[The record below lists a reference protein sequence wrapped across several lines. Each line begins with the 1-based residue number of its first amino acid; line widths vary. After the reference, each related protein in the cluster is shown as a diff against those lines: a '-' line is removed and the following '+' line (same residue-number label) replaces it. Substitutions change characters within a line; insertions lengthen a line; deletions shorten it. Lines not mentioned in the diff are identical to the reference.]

1 MGTYEEPLRQRF
13 CRGIDC
19 GRVFWIC
26 RHCYR
31 GHKYCSLR
39 CRQKTRGQ
47 QIRTAKRKHQK
58 SQEGRDDH
66 RDRNRAYR
74 ARRRRQRVTYHTS
87 PAPSDS
93 DSIDPTEPSPSEN
106 GPGSVSGEARYAVR
120 PEFEPACIIC
130 GRTRR
135 DFPSPHVGPDPPKR
149 RKPYGLEVEARV
161 DAQARRAQRRVL
173 VRRPVAIAHPF
184 SSLCPPPRP
193 AGDSAPNRRRGGA
206 IRSSSWIS
214 REFAQTSR
222 LYPIKGRY
230 CHILSPRITRGNYVR
245 TSGGSRA
252 VRFRSRPGRQGVG
265 RPK

>member
-1 MGTYEEPLRQRF
+1 MGTHEGPLRQRF

-106 GPGSVSGEARYAVR
+106 GPGSVSGEARYAVH
-120 PEFEPACIIC
+120 PEIEPACIIC
-130 GRTRR
+130 GRT
-135 DFPSPHVGPDPPKR
+135 PSALMPKLDKDTFLKVCPDIARKYFSDALQEAARQGLYVKWATQSFSLWVPLENGKDAELFYGWKDGSIQAYLKKVSDDKKR
-149 RKPYGLEVEARV
+149 QDDEAAV
-161 DAQARRAQRRVL
+161 
-173 VRRPVAIAHPF
+173 VRRGII
-184 SSLCPPPRP
+184 
-193 AGDSAPNRRRGGA
+193 GWRG
-206 IRSSSWIS
+206 SH
-214 REFAQTSR
+214 RETGFD
-222 LYPIKGRY
+222 
-230 CHILSPRITRGNYVR
+230 
-245 TSGGSRA
+245 
-252 VRFRSRPGRQGVG
+252 
-265 RPK
+265 